1 MLPLGARGAA
11 TEDYEA
17 RSGAVAASRRQPRR
31 GAAMGALRCLR
42 MTALAAEL
50 DFAFARL
57 SQLVS
62 PAERTRETDEGV
74 ETQYLRPAPEFRVG
88 SSWCSAFPG
97 VKFCLEVSG
106 LNRDRLRNCQA

>member
-1 MLPLGARGAA
+1 
-11 TEDYEA
+11 
-17 RSGAVAASRRQPRR
+17 
-31 GAAMGALRCLR
+31 

-74 ETQYLRPAPEFRVG
+74 ETQYLRPAPEFRGG
-88 SSWCSAFPG
+88 SSWRPAFPG

-106 LNRDRLRNCQA
+106 LNRDRLPNCQA